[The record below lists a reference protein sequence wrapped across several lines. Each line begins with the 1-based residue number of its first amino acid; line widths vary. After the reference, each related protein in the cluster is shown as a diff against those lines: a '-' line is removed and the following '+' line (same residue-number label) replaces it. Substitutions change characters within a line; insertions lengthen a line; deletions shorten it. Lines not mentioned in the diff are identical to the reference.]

1 MYCSGHDRSMLLFL
15 REYGSE
21 NQIKKCAE
29 ECAELI
35 QALMKNKA
43 GEENV
48 DHIAEEIADVYITC
62 RQMELHFDCCGKV
75 VSEIKRKIRRQLER
89 MGFDPDEVMRGD
101 WDVV

>member
-1 MYCSGHDRSMLLFL
+1 MYCSRHDRSMLLFL

-35 QALMKNKA
+35 QALMKNEA

-62 RQMELHFDCCGKV
+62 RQMELHFDIHDKV
-75 VSEIKRKIRRQLER
+75 TSEISRKIRRQLIR
-89 MGFDPDEVMRGD
+89 LGYDPAKVIRE
-101 WDVV
+101 

>member
-35 QALMKNKA
+35 QALMKNEA
-43 GEENV
+43 GEEDV

-62 RQMELHFDCCGKV
+62 RQMELHFDCHDKV
-75 VSEIKRKIRRQLER
+75 IREISRKIRRQLIR
-89 MGFDPDEVMRGD
+89 LGYDPVKVIRE
-101 WDVV
+101 

>member
-35 QALMKNKA
+35 QALMKNET
-43 GEENV
+43 GDEDV

-62 RQMELHFDCCGKV
+62 RQMEIHFDCHDKV
-75 VSEIKRKIRRQLER
+75 ISEISRKIRRQLIR
-89 MGFDPDEVMRGD
+89 LGYDPAKVIRE
-101 WDVV
+101 

>member
-1 MYCSGHDRSMLLFL
+1 MYCTGHDRSMLLFL

-21 NQIKKCAE
+21 SQIKKCAE

-35 QALMKNKA
+35 QALMKNEA

-75 VSEIKRKIRRQLER
+75 VSEIKRKIRRQLDR
-89 MGFDPDEVMRGD
+89 MGFDPDEVMQGD
-101 WDVV
+101 WDCL